1 MKRQLSYFFAAV
13 ILAMAAMFAFSS
25 TTNEALARVDSCR
38 TQCRVAYDKCVKQ
51 TNNPGGLNQCRRAY
65 QGCLSGCS

>member
-13 ILAMAAMFAFSS
+13 MLAMAAMFAFSA

-38 TQCRVAYDKCVKQ
+38 TQCRVAYDKCVKE